1 MVDLAGLN
9 PEQREAVTT
18 IDGSL
23 MILAGAGTGKTRV
36 ITFRIGHMIE
46 SGIPA
51 RNIVAMTFTNKAAKE
66 MKERLIDL
74 AGDAAKTVK
83 VGTFHSFCLYIL
95 RLFPEEAGIDKMF
108 SLVGTADQIDLVR
121 RGLDEKGWSGL
132 YKADE
137 MLARISKAKNAM
149 LYPSEVKVADS
160 SKLDDEDP
168 MLLAEVYELYERQLQ
183 LNRVID
189 FDDCIFRVAKLLES
203 RRDITERL
211 QSDFTHFLVD
221 EFQDTNFSQL
231 YILELLATKHNNICV
246 VGDDDQSIY
255 SWRGAMIET
264 LDRFEQIF
272 PATKLVKLEQNY
284 RCTNIILD
292 AANSVIR
299 NNSFRKDK
307 TLWSQNKSDDYIT
320 ISAKEDDGAE
330 ARWIAEKIFT
340 LLGQGRKAKEMSILY
355 RANNQSRA
363 LEIALRELSIPYKIF
378 GGSSFFEKKEVK
390 DFLAYFRLSINTND
404 RMSFWR
410 VINTPSR
417 GIGIKTLERIEEA
430 SKEYEISPFEV
441 IEKRLVKLN
450 KNAEAALEEFVDT
463 IKKQSSYPIMTLDHL
478 EKRGN
483 EIIDGFGL
491 VEDIRQKTKHDVSRR
506 KKVEAI
512 KKLPSWIK
520 QVGEYQ
526 VEDKGHLNL
535 IDLLDQ
541 LSMNDDNKGNSES
554 QIENY
559 VSLMTIHASK
569 GLEFPCVFL
578 CGLEEE
584 LLPHKNSL
592 DSEANVSEERRLF
605 YVAIT
610 RAKEKLFISLAK
622 ERYSNFKKADRKPSR
637 FLAEM
642 PDEGVVS
649 DTDIFAGKFEQKE
662 ERREKNLKRFGSLK
676 ERLKTGFK

>member
-1 MVDLAGLN
+1 MRCLQEL
-9 PEQREAVTT
+9 
-18 IDGSL
+18 
-23 MILAGAGTGKTRV
+23 
-36 ITFRIGHMIE
+36 
-46 SGIPA
+46 
-51 RNIVAMTFTNKAAKE
+51 
-66 MKERLIDL
+66 
-74 AGDAAKTVK
+74 VK
-83 VGTFHSFCLYIL
+83 L
-95 RLFPEEAGIDKMF
+95 
-108 SLVGTADQIDLVR
+108 
-121 RGLDEKGWSGL
+121 
-132 YKADE
+132 
-137 MLARISKAKNAM
+137 KNAM

>member
-1 MVDLAGLN
+1 
-9 PEQREAVTT
+9 
-18 IDGSL
+18 
-23 MILAGAGTGKTRV
+23 
-36 ITFRIGHMIE
+36 
-46 SGIPA
+46 
-51 RNIVAMTFTNKAAKE
+51 
-66 MKERLIDL
+66 MK
-74 AGDAAKTVK
+74 
-83 VGTFHSFCLYIL
+83 
-95 RLFPEEAGIDKMF
+95 
-108 SLVGTADQIDLVR
+108 
-121 RGLDEKGWSGL
+121 KGWSGL

-378 GGSSFFEKKEVK
+378 GGSSFFEKG
-390 DFLAYFRLSINTND
+390 S
-404 RMSFWR
+404 
-410 VINTPSR
+410 
-417 GIGIKTLERIEEA
+417 
-430 SKEYEISPFEV
+430 
-441 IEKRLVKLN
+441 KRL
-450 KNAEAALEEFVDT
+450 
-463 IKKQSSYPIMTLDHL
+463 
-478 EKRGN
+478 
-483 EIIDGFGL
+483 
-491 VEDIRQKTKHDVSRR
+491 
-506 KKVEAI
+506 
-512 KKLPSWIK
+512 
-520 QVGEYQ
+520 
-526 VEDKGHLNL
+526 
-535 IDLLDQ
+535 
-541 LSMNDDNKGNSES
+541 LS
-554 QIENY
+554 
-559 VSLMTIHASK
+559 
-569 GLEFPCVFL
+569 
-578 CGLEEE
+578 
-584 LLPHKNSL
+584 
-592 DSEANVSEERRLF
+592 LF
-605 YVAIT
+605 
-610 RAKEKLFISLAK
+610 
-622 ERYSNFKKADRKPSR
+622 
-637 FLAEM
+637 
-642 PDEGVVS
+642 
-649 DTDIFAGKFEQKE
+649 
-662 ERREKNLKRFGSLK
+662 
-676 ERLKTGFK
+676 